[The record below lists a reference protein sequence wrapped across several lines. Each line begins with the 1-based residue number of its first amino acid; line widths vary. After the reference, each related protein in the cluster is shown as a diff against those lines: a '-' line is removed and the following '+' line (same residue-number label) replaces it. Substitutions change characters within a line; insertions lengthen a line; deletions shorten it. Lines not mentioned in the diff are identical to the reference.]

1 MKFTACIVCLF
12 SVGDSLSFVSRCGR
26 SSMTSTTLRM
36 GLFDGVK
43 DAFSAPELSKAVVD
57 KDRETPIDRWMGWSV
72 VSEKD
77 EDSNE
82 DTKAA
87 VVKKNFVDSMDKSNY
102 IIDKLTKPMGIV
114 FEENDEDVNGIFV
127 LSLTEGGVAE
137 ADGVIKPGDQ
147 LIAVDDKKV
156 IGMLFDDALGTI
168 IDASN
173 EKTQLLFFRG
183 SAADCYGPTR
193 ASQEW
198 LDNYIKEVNTVP
210 VEQSVEQ

>member
-1 MKFTACIVCLF
+1 MKFPALIVCSI
-12 SVGDSLSFVSRCGR
+12 SVCNSLSFVPRCGR

-43 DAFSAPELSKAVVD
+43 DAFSAPELSKSVLD

-72 VSEKD
+72 VSDGEESSEDKKD
-77 EDSNE
+77 
-82 DTKAA
+82 AA
-87 VVKKNFVDSMDKSNY
+87 TSKKFVDSMDKSNY
-102 IIDKLTKPMGIV
+102 IITKLTKPMGIV

-127 LSLTEGGVAE
+127 LSLSEGGAAE
-137 ADGVIKPGDQ
+137 TDGLIKPGDQ

-156 IGMLFDDALGTI
+156 AGLVFDDALGTI

-198 LDNYIKEVNTVP
+198 IDTYITEVNTVA